1 MRRGVK
7 NAAPR
12 PDAREAV
19 LFHWIQ
25 FVDRIAARLICP
37 SGVLPI
43 FLSSLFFGFSEKYLL
58 PSDPNQ
64 I

>member
-1 MRRGVK
+1 MRCGVK

-37 SGVLPI
+37 SGMLPI
-43 FLSSLFFGFSEKYLL
+43 FLSSLFFRIFRKILVAT
-58 PSDPNQ
+58 
-64 I
+64 